1 MKKAI
6 GALLLG
12 GYGFFLFLILYI
24 LSAIEGTS
32 IDEYGLSL
40 FYGKKSYLVLTI
52 LFLIV
57 SLYGV
62 YLLVCTLKKKEDK
75 PLYKG
80 VFFASIGTIGF
91 FYFLSEAI
99 GNGLDGESYASPLL
113 FSFFFLIPLG
123 LGILDVVEILK
134 SQSSNR

>member
-6 GALLLG
+6 GTLLLG
-12 GYGFFLFLILYI
+12 AYGFFLFLVLYI

-40 FYGKKSYLVLTI
+40 FYGQKSYLVLAI

-62 YLLVCTLKKKEDK
+62 YLLACALERKEDK
-75 PLYKG
+75 PLYKAA
-80 VFFASIGTIGF
+80 FLASIGTIGF

-99 GNGLDGESYASPLL
+99 GNGLGGESYVSPLL
-113 FSFFFLIPLG
+113 FSFFFLVPLG
-123 LGILDVVEILK
+123 LGIVDLIEILK